1 MDEKRVAMNYS
12 KKEGAWDM
20 SYINQGLVPIT
31 QVMMD
36 LSIAD
41 DNSNDNRQRDMG
53 DRDDEISEDPYGN
66 DVPNGANNEDASEDV
81 V

>member
-1 MDEKRVAMNYS
+1 
-12 KKEGAWDM
+12 M

-31 QVMMD
+31 EVMMD

-53 DRDDEISEDPYGN
+53 DRDEEISEDPYGN
-66 DVPNGANNEDASEDV
+66 DVPNGEDDANASEDV
-81 V
+81 VQN

>member
-53 DRDDEISEDPYGN
+53 DRDGEISEGPNGD
-66 DVPNGANNEDASEDV
+66 DVPNGENNEDASEDV

>member
-12 KKEGAWDM
+12 EKGGAWDM
-20 SYINQGLVPIT
+20 SYINQGLVPIEMA
-31 QVMMD
+31 MMD
-36 LSIAD
+36 LSIAN

-53 DRDDEISEDPYGN
+53 DRDDEISESPNGD
-66 DVPNGANNEDASEDV
+66 DVPNGANNAQTSEGV